1 MINLCLIFFAVFL
14 QACKFSLR
22 QLGPLMGSESI
33 NNKFQRHLLEDANLI
48 YGEFLNDLAKLMV
61 KDLQC
66 NTLWVYFLYTVLF
79 H

>member
-1 MINLCLIFFAVFL
+1 MKFNSFF

-22 QLGPLMGSESI
+22 LLGPLMGSEAI

-61 KDLQC
+61 NEQ
-66 NTLWVYFLYTVLF
+66 VEFLHF

>member
-1 MINLCLIFFAVFL
+1 MKLNSFF

-22 QLGPLMGSESI
+22 LFGPLMGSEAI

-61 KDLQC
+61 NEQ
-66 NTLWVYFLYTVLF
+66 VEFLRF

>member
-1 MINLCLIFFAVFL
+1 MKLNSFF

-22 QLGPLMGSESI
+22 LLGPLMGSEAI

-61 KDLQC
+61 NEQ
-66 NTLWVYFLYTVLF
+66 VEFLRFL
-79 H
+79 

>member
-1 MINLCLIFFAVFL
+1 MKLNSFF

-22 QLGPLMGSESI
+22 LLGPLMGSEAI

-61 KDLQC
+61 NEQ
-66 NTLWVYFLYTVLF
+66 VEFLRF

>member
-1 MINLCLIFFAVFL
+1 
-14 QACKFSLR
+14 
-22 QLGPLMGSESI
+22 MGSEAI

-61 KDLQC
+61 NEQ
-66 NTLWVYFLYTVLF
+66 VEFLRF

>member
-1 MINLCLIFFAVFL
+1 MTLMKLNSFF

-22 QLGPLMGSESI
+22 LLGPLMGSEAI

-61 KDLQC
+61 NEQ
-66 NTLWVYFLYTVLF
+66 VEFLHF

>member
-22 QLGPLMGSESI
+22 LLGPLMGSESI

-61 KDLQC
+61 KDI
-66 NTLWVYFLYTVLF
+66 TL
-79 H
+79 

>member
-1 MINLCLIFFAVFL
+1 MKLNSFF

-22 QLGPLMGSESI
+22 LLGPLMGSEAI

-61 KDLQC
+61 NEQ
-66 NTLWVYFLYTVLF
+66 VEFLHF

>member
-1 MINLCLIFFAVFL
+1 MKLYSFF

-22 QLGPLMGSESI
+22 LLGPLMGSEAI

-61 KDLQC
+61 NEQ
-66 NTLWVYFLYTVLF
+66 VEFLRF

>member
-1 MINLCLIFFAVFL
+1 MKLNSFF

-22 QLGPLMGSESI
+22 LLGPLMGSEAI

-61 KDLQC
+61 NEQ
-66 NTLWVYFLYTVLF
+66 VEFLHF
-79 H
+79 HSFL

>member
-1 MINLCLIFFAVFL
+1 MMNLCLIFFAVFL

-22 QLGPLMGSESI
+22 LLGPLMGSESI

>member
-1 MINLCLIFFAVFL
+1 MKSNSFF

-22 QLGPLMGSESI
+22 LLGPLMGSEAI

-61 KDLQC
+61 NEQ
-66 NTLWVYFLYTVLF
+66 VEFLRF